1 MKKTLAK
8 EEIQKLSSILN
19 IEDRYLK
26 TLASLGL
33 LHLPEVRNLLIKS
46 EYEFLIKNE
55 NQPKGEVMKMLS
67 EKYKTSVSSVE
78 LVIYSKQ
85 KNKNYKSKKHE

>member
-8 EEIQKLSSILN
+8 EEIQKLSSLLN
-19 IEDRYLK
+19 LEGKHLE

-33 LHLPEVRNLLIKS
+33 LHFSEVRNLLIKS
-46 EYEFLIKNE
+46 EYEFLVKNE
-55 NQPKGEVMKMLS
+55 KQSKVKVMKMLS

-78 LVIYSKQ
+78 LAIYNKQ